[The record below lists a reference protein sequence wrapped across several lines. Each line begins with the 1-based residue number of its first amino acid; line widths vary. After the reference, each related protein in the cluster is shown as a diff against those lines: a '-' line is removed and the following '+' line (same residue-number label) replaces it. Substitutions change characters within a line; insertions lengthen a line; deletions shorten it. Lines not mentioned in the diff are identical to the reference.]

1 VVDGVEVL
9 TVGVGRVATVT
20 IQVLQLRNWRSPE
33 TALRWYFA
41 PRVVF
46 GQAATLLFV
55 AVGLAV
61 MNWGVGGLCWL
72 VAGVVLSFPV
82 AVVDAWVL
90 LVEIHR
96 QRRRMRPRP
105 RPLIR
110 PPPDGTSVLGNSP
123 YA

>member
-1 VVDGVEVL
+1 M
-9 TVGVGRVATVT
+9 AIVT

-33 TALRWYFA
+33 TALRCHFA

-46 GQAATLLFV
+46 GQAATLPFV

-72 VAGVVLSFPV
+72 VAEVVLSFPV

-96 QRRRMRPRP
+96 QRRRMRPCP

-110 PPPDGTSVLGNSP
+110 PPPEGTSVLVNSP